1 MAEDPAAASLATRAR
16 ARQLVMAG
24 DMAAAVALLQGSYPR
39 VLKGGPSSEEVQFYL
54 SCQQYIEL
62 VRQRRVDEAVQFAQ
76 AVLAALLHGAPQWE
90 GTLRDVVALIA
101 YEAPEASP
109 LAHLLSTAQRERVA
123 DVVNAAVLGA
133 AAAAAAAAGGA
144 EGGGGA
150 GGAAAMQT
158 EASAAA
164 AAAVAAEQQQQQPA
178 KSSLERLLAQ
188 LVAVQGALHEES
200 GGRGEPFDLRKHLGP
215 PPGSSGSGGG
225 GGSPGRELRR

>member
-1 MAEDPAAASLATRAR
+1 
-16 ARQLVMAG
+16 
-24 DMAAAVALLQGSYPR
+24 
-39 VLKGGPSSEEVQFYL
+39 
-54 SCQQYIEL
+54 
-62 VRQRRVDEAVQFAQ
+62 
-76 AVLAALLHGAPQWE
+76 
-90 GTLRDVVALIA
+90 VVALIA

-178 KSSLERLLAQ
+178 KVGRWG
-188 LVAVQGALHEES
+188 VAASCSGVVDSGDSTVQRANAW
-200 GGRGEPFDLRKHLGP
+200 
-215 PPGSSGSGGG
+215 GSCI
-225 GGSPGRELRR
+225 